1 MVSGNSKMKT
11 NEFLDE
17 GLLDFTRK
25 AAAGIG
31 GAATGGVVG
40 AKAGWQQKTGQIEL
54 QQLANK
60 VVTAWNKYTGGTG
73 DTDIAS
79 WAAKYFSCD
88 ENLLPPAPE
97 TLSPANSSKYL
108 TDVTKL
114 YKMGKLNKQAAQTR
128 QKPTRNQQQ
137 DANQADEP
145 ITINGQ
151 KLDPKNPKEKAI
163 IDQIKAQQQS
173 AGTNTPPTAAAD
185 GDAQQA
191 DAGLPDI
198 SKLTPEERAEL
209 RRQLL
214 ASMAAK

>member
-1 MVSGNSKMKT
+1 MKT

-17 GLLDFTRK
+17 GLLDFTKK

-40 AKAGWQQKTGQIEL
+40 ANAGWQQKTGQIEL

-60 VVTAWNKYTGGTG
+60 VVTAWNKYSGGTG
-73 DTDIAS
+73 DTDITS
-79 WAAKYFSCD
+79 WTAKYFNCD
-88 ENLLPPAPE
+88 KNLLPPAPE
-97 TLSPANSSKYL
+97 SLSPANANKYL

-114 YKMGKLNKQAAQTR
+114 YKMGKLDKQAAQTR
-128 QKPTRNQQQ
+128 QQPTQNQQQ

-173 AGTNTPPTAAAD
+173 ATVQQSTGTNTPPTTAAD

-198 SKLTPEERAEL
+198 SNLTPEERAEL
-209 RRQLL
+209 RRQLQ